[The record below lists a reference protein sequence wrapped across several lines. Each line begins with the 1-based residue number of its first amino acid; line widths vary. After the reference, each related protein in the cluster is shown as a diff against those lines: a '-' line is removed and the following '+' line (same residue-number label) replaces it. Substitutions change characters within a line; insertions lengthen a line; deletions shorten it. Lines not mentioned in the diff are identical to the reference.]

1 VRLERTTARAAEGAG
16 NGDMARALYRDI
28 AAFDFNSVQYAL
40 VRKGAIEKS
49 S

>member
-16 NGDMARALYRDI
+16 NGDMARALYRDA
-28 AAFDFNSVQYAL
+28 AAFNFNSVQYAL
-40 VRKGAIEKS
+40 ARKESIEKS